1 MTPRPTRCRLM
12 ETTPN
17 AGTNAIPRWRQKITF
32 SRRTRRGER
41 ERRTTNLIL
50 LERRLCLPQA
60 FDGGAAFLRFESA
73 RARARGRLGRPA
85 RNGRHRGALDQVHE
99 TLARVLAGG
108 RPGAVAGGGRPEDAG
123 AGGAAARGGCEFPA
137 AAAGERR
144 RRE

>member
-50 LERRLCLPQA
+50 LERRFVLPQA
-60 FDGGAAFLRFESA
+60 LDGGAALLRFQPP
-73 RARARGRLGRPA
+73 RARAGGRLGRPA
-85 RNGRHRGALDQVHE
+85 RTRGHRGAANQLGE
-99 TLARVLAGG
+99 TRARVLAVF
-108 RPGAVAGGGRPEDAG
+108 RPGAM
-123 AGGAAARGGCEFPA
+123 ARGRA
-137 AAAGERR
+137 YLYRGEG
-144 RRE
+144 